1 MIGEPLD
8 YYDEV
13 ALLDGDVVHTEYLD
27 AKDGY
32 TIRFNFTDVYFMYGE
47 YLFTNNKSY
56 TFRKYGKL
64 KDFTWKKA
72 DSDSDLVVKIDH
84 VPKLKRSPKI
94 DPVKVQNLIHEER
107 VYGLKVSLDEIK
119 VVKAHLKHHTS
130 IFTDRY
136 PNISSDI
143 QYILDTLG
151 ESDVIGL
158 KVNIDY
164 LEVYDVVIVVDQR
177 SKELLDKLTRI
188 YDNLKEYIEK
198 NKITLGAVLKN
209 LDLYYCIAL
218 GV

>member
-13 ALLDGDVVHTEYLD
+13 ALFYGEVVHTEYLHT
-27 AKDGY
+27 KDGY
-32 TIRFNFTDVYFMYGE
+32 TIRFNFTDAYLMNGE

-72 DSDSDLVVKIDH
+72 DSDSDLVVKTYH

-94 DPVKVQNLIHEER
+94 DPAKVQNLIYEER
-107 VYGLKVSLDEIK
+107 VYGLQVSIGEIRVAK
-119 VVKAHLKHHTS
+119 THLKRHSS
-130 IFTDRY
+130 IFTDLY
-136 PNISSDI
+136 PGVFVDI

-164 LEVYDVVIVVDQR
+164 EDVYDVVIVVDQK
-177 SKELLDKLTRI
+177 SKELLDKLTTI
-188 YDNLKEYIEK
+188 YDNLKKYIEK
-198 NKITLGAVLKN
+198 NKITLGAVLEN

-218 GV
+218 GM